1 MLYSIL
7 NIISL
12 LLHPFYVSI
21 TAIDYNEQAHR
32 VEISARIFYDDLEA
46 ALKDARDL
54 KIDLINPTDKSATDS
69 LLSAYFLDHLRLSV
83 NGKPVSVRYVGY
95 EIDED
100 VAWCF
105 LEAVNINRVE
115 RLRIDNRIL
124 FDHFP
129 KQSNILHVTAYGKRQ
144 STKLD
149 NPERT
154 AVFEW

>member
-1 MLYSIL
+1 MLNSIL
-7 NIISL
+7 NAIL
-12 LLHPFYVSI
+12 VLLHPFYVSI
-21 TAIDYNEQAHR
+21 TSVDYNEQAQR
-32 VEISARIFYDDLEA
+32 VEIGSRIFYDDLET
-46 ALKDARDL
+46 ALKDGYDG
-54 KIDLINPTDKSATDS
+54 KIDLINPADKPAIDS
-69 LLSAYFLDHLRLSV
+69 LLDSYFRSHFGLAV
-83 NGKPVSVRYVGY
+83 NGKPVSLHYVGY

-105 LEAVNINRVE
+105 LEATGVADVGQLQLTNR
-115 RLRIDNRIL
+115 LL

-129 KQSNILHVTAYGKRQ
+129 KQSNIMHVTAYGKRK

>member
-1 MLYSIL
+1 MLNSIL
-7 NIISL
+7 NALLL

-21 TAIDYNEQAHR
+21 TSVDYNEQAHR
-32 VEISARIFYDDLEA
+32 VEISTRIFYDDLET
-46 ALKDARDL
+46 ALKDGRTL
-54 KIDLINPTDKSATDS
+54 KIDLINPTDKSVTDS
-69 LLSAYFLDHLRLSV
+69 LLATYLANHLRLSV
-83 NGKPVSVRYVGY
+83 NGRPVLLRYVGY
-95 EIDED
+95 EIEED

-115 RLRIDNRIL
+115 QLRLDNRIL

-149 NPERT
+149 NPEQT

>member
-7 NIISL
+7 NVVLL

-21 TAIDYNEQAHR
+21 MAIDYNEESHR
-32 VEISARIFYDDLEA
+32 VEISTRIFYDDLEA
-46 ALKDARDL
+46 ALKDGRDL
-54 KIDLINPTDKSATDS
+54 KIDLVNPTDKSVIDS
-69 LLSAYFLDHLRLSV
+69 LLAAYFSGHLGLSV
-83 NGKPVSVRYVGY
+83 NGNPVPVRYLGY

-100 VAWCF
+100 VAWCY

-115 RLRIDNRIL
+115 QLRIDNRVL

-129 KQSNILHVTAYGKRQ
+129 KQSNILHATAYGKRQ

>member
-1 MLYSIL
+1 MLNSIL
-7 NIISL
+7 SIIL
-12 LLHPFYVSI
+12 PLLHPFYVSI
-21 TAIDYNEQAHR
+21 TSVDYNEQAHR
-32 VEISARIFYDDLEA
+32 VEISSRIFFDDLEA
-46 ALKDARDL
+46 ALKDGRDL

-69 LLSAYFLDHLRLSV
+69 LLATYFGNHFRLWV
-83 NGKPVSVRYVGY
+83 NGKPVPVHYIGY
-95 EIDED
+95 EIDAD

-105 LEAVNINRVE
+105 LEAVNIDRVE
-115 RLRIDNRIL
+115 KLRIDNRIL

>member
-1 MLYSIL
+1 MLNSIFNAL
-7 NIISL
+7 LL

-21 TAIDYNEQAHR
+21 TTVDYNEQAHR
-32 VEISARIFYDDLEA
+32 VEISSRIFYDDLET
-46 ALKDARDL
+46 ALKNGRDL
-54 KIDLINPTDKSATDS
+54 KIDLIHPTDKSVADS
-69 LLSAYFLDHLRLSV
+69 LLATYFGDHLRFSMD
-83 NGKPVSVRYVGY
+83 GEPVSVRYVGY

-105 LEAVNINRVE
+105 LEVVNIDRVGK
-115 RLRIDNRIL
+115 LRIDNRIL

>member
-12 LLHPFYVSI
+12 LLHPFYLSI

>member
-1 MLYSIL
+1 MLYSVF
-7 NIISL
+7 NAFFL

-21 TAIDYNEQAHR
+21 TSVDYNDAAHR
-32 VEISARIFYDDLEA
+32 VEISSRIFYDDLEV
-46 ALKDARDL
+46 ALKDGRNL
-54 KIDLINPTDKSATDS
+54 KIDLINPTDRPAVDS
-69 LLSAYFLDHLRLSV
+69 LMASYFRNYFGLAV
-83 NGKPVSVRYVGY
+83 NGKPVPLHYVGY

-105 LEAVNINRVE
+105 LEVTDINHVE
-115 RLRIDNRIL
+115 RLQLDNRLL
-124 FDHFP
+124 FNQFP
-129 KQSNILHVTAYGKRQ
+129 KQSNIMHVTVHGKRK